1 MSFRPGQSGNPAGK
15 RPGTRHRVTSAVE
28 ELLAGDAQALTLK
41 AVELALQGDT
51 TALRICLDRIAPIR
65 RARVRFPLPMP
76 ETPADLPRAVASLV
90 AAVSDGTLAPDEGAA
105 VAAMLE
111 THRRTIESVELEK
124 RIVALEARH
133 HEREP

>member
-15 RPGTRHRVTSAVE
+15 RPGTRHCVTSAVE

-51 TALRICLDRIAPIR
+51 TALRMCLDRIAPIR

-76 ETPADLPRAVASLV
+76 ETLADLPRAVASLV

-111 THRRTIESVELEK
+111 THRRTIESVDLEK

>member
-51 TALRICLDRIAPIR
+51 TALRMCLDRIAPIR

-76 ETPADLPRAVASLV
+76 ETLADLPRAVASLV

-111 THRRTIESVELEK
+111 THRRTIESVDLEK